1 MTPTSSQSLSKS
13 LLSEYAL
20 LMHDAVLRNDILRL
34 EEASRLKIE
43 LARRFKDNV
52 LSNVSEN
59 SDVPLTVL
67 VEFSGWLKGQCTSEL
82 RPQDIEQYARL
93 VEMAATK
100 LLATV
105 ERILNEPIPD
115 AAPLII
121 EHEPAAANAS

>member
-13 LLSEYAL
+13 LLSDYAM

-82 RPQDIEQYARL
+82 RAQDIEQYARL

-115 AAPLII
+115 AAPFII
-121 EHEPAAANAS
+121 EHEPVAADAS